1 MFNRYH
7 LYFIYTQERIK
18 KKICFP
24 TILSI
29 CSVTLNSNIHTPL
42 LSLTLFCVFILIV
55 IRTTCHIFTIYYQI
69 QRFNALVLTQR
80 IVQHNTYMLLPSPLP
95 QISHAFSFCCS
106 QPKESRIFSAIQT
119 MWTRQWLFWGKSQ
132 VHLAQDS
139 VTDSH
144 QRQWPKEKSHV
155 RTALE
160 YYSHS
165 PGTLFWLPAICGS
178 KTWI

>member
-1 MFNRYH
+1 MISTFHNVQQVSSV
-7 LYFIYTQERIK
+7 LYLHTRKK

-29 CSVTLNSNIHTPL
+29 CSVTFSSNICTPL
-42 LSLTLFCVFILIV
+42 LSLTLFCIFILIV

-69 QRFNALVLTQR
+69 QLFYALVLTQR

-119 MWTRQWLFWGKSQ
+119 MWTRQWLFWGKISG
-132 VHLAQDS
+132 LF
-139 VTDSH
+139 
-144 QRQWPKEKSHV
+144 
-155 RTALE
+155 
-160 YYSHS
+160 S
-165 PGTLFWLPAICGS
+165 PGQCHWQSS
-178 KTWI
+178 KAVA